1 MHFSCVFSIKE
12 SPAGFIQNCQCK
24 KPSSEKL
31 AGTDAWIKKR
41 ERDKQREIRE
51 RGREID
57 ERIEFGFQH
66 EVSHLSVPKVTP
78 A

>member
-1 MHFSCVFSIKE
+1 MLFSFKE
-12 SPAGFIQNCQCK
+12 TPL
-24 KPSSEKL
+24 SSYKTVNVKSL
-31 AGTDAWIKKR
+31 PVKSQSVLIHGLRR

-66 EVSHLSVPKVTP
+66 EVSHLSAPRVTP